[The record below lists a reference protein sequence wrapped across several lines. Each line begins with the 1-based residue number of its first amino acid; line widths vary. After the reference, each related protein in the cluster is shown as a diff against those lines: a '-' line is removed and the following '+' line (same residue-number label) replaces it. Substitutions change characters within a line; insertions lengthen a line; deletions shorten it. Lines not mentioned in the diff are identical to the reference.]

1 MKFKFLNMDNES
13 GFILIEK
20 ELERLNVTTQVKED
34 GIELKGEN
42 TEQARIYLQTLFN
55 SNIVELDDNK
65 KSTNAIIERLKSLG
79 LKMAVAES
87 CSGGLLSHAFTS
99 ISGASA
105 VFMGGVVCYSE
116 EVKRE
121 LLKVNATTLKVFGV
135 YSEECVKEMLSGVF
149 LNFKADLALAISG
162 VAGPNGGSKAN
173 PVGTIYIGAQR
184 LGSQAFIDRC
194 FFEGD
199 RESIQNK
206 SVEHALNML
215 ARML

>member
-20 ELERLNVTTQVKED
+20 ELKRLNLTAQVKED
-34 GIELKGEN
+34 CIELKGEN
-42 TEQARIYLQTLFN
+42 VERAKVYLKTLFN
-55 SNIVELDDNK
+55 SNMVELDEHQ
-65 KSTNAIIERLKSLG
+65 KSANALIERLKSLG
-79 LKMAVAES
+79 LKLAVAES

-105 VFMGGVVCYSE
+105 VFMGGIVCYSE

-135 YSEECVKEMLSGVF
+135 YSEECVKEMLLGVF
-149 LNFKADLALAISG
+149 FNFKVNLALAISG
-162 VAGPNGGSKAN
+162 VAGPNGGNKAN
-173 PVGTIYIGAQR
+173 PVGTIYIGAQK
-184 LGSQAFIDRC
+184 LGSQALIDRC
-194 FFEGD
+194 FFEGN

>member
-20 ELERLNVTTQVKED
+20 ELKRLKLFSQVKED
-34 GIELKGEN
+34 CIELKGEN
-42 TEQARIYLQTLFN
+42 VERARVYLKTLFN

-65 KSTNAIIERLKSLG
+65 KSANALIERLKSLN
-79 LKMAVAES
+79 LKIAVAES

-149 LNFKADLALAISG
+149 LNFKADLALAVSG

-173 PVGTIYIGAQR
+173 PVGTVYIGVQR
-184 LGSQAFIDRC
+184 LGSHALIDRC

-199 RESIQNK
+199 RESVQNK

-215 ARML
+215 ARIL

>member
-20 ELERLNVTTQVKED
+20 ELKRLKITAQVKED
-34 GIELKGEN
+34 SIELKGEN
-42 TEQARIYLQTLFN
+42 VEQARIYLQTLFN
-55 SNIVELDDNK
+55 SNIVELDDNQ
-65 KSTNAIIERLKSLG
+65 KSANTIIERLKSLG

-135 YSEECVKEMLSGVF
+135 YSEECVKEMLLGVF

-173 PVGTIYIGAQR
+173 PVGTIYIGAQK

-199 RESIQNK
+199 RENIQNK

-215 ARML
+215 AKML

>member
-20 ELERLNVTTQVKED
+20 ELERLNVTAQVKED

-42 TEQARIYLQTLFN
+42 VEQARVYIQTLFN
-55 SNIVELDDNK
+55 SNIVELDDNQ
-65 KSTNAIIERLKSLG
+65 KSANAIIERLKSLG

-149 LNFKADLALAISG
+149 LNFKVDLALAISG

-173 PVGTIYIGAQR
+173 PVGTIYIGAQK

-215 ARML
+215 ARIL

>member
-20 ELERLNVTTQVKED
+20 ELERLKITTQVKED

-55 SNIVELDDNK
+55 SNIVELDDNQ
-65 KSTNAIIERLKSLG
+65 KSANAVIERLKSLG

-116 EVKRE
+116 EVKHD

-135 YSEECVKEMLSGVF
+135 YSEECVKEMLLGVF

-194 FFEGD
+194 FFKGD

>member
-20 ELERLNVTTQVKED
+20 ELKRLNLTAQVKED
-34 GIELKGEN
+34 CIELKGEN
-42 TEQARIYLQTLFN
+42 VEQARIYLKTLFN

-65 KSTNAIIERLKSLG
+65 KSANALIEHLKSLN
-79 LKMAVAES
+79 LKIAVAES

-99 ISGASA
+99 VSGASA
-105 VFMGGVVCYSE
+105 VFMGGIVCYNE

-121 LLKVNATTLKVFGV
+121 ILKVNATTLKVFGV
-135 YSEECVKEMLSGVF
+135 YSEECVKEMLLGVF
-149 LNFKADLALAISG
+149 LNFKVDLALAVSG

-173 PVGTIYIGAQR
+173 PVGTVYIGVQR
-184 LGSQAFIDRC
+184 LGSHALIDRC

-199 RESIQNK
+199 RESVQNK

-215 ARML
+215 ARIL

>member
-20 ELERLNVTTQVKED
+20 ELERLNVTAQVEED

-65 KSTNAIIERLKSLG
+65 KSANAVIERLKSLG
-79 LKMAVAES
+79 LKIAVAES

-135 YSEECVKEMLSGVF
+135 YSEECVKEMLLGVF
-149 LNFKADLALAISG
+149 LNFKVDLALAISG

-194 FFEGD
+194 FFERD
-199 RESIQNK
+199 RENIQNK

>member
-20 ELERLNVTTQVKED
+20 ELKRLKLFSQVKED
-34 GIELKGEN
+34 CIELKGEN
-42 TEQARIYLQTLFN
+42 VERARVYLKTLFN

-65 KSTNAIIERLKSLG
+65 KSANALIERLKSLN
-79 LKMAVAES
+79 LKIAVAES

-99 ISGASA
+99 VSGASA
-105 VFMGGVVCYSE
+105 VFMGGIVCYNE

-121 LLKVNATTLKVFGV
+121 ILKVNATTLKVFGV

-149 LNFKADLALAISG
+149 LNFKVDLALAVSG
-162 VAGPNGGSKAN
+162 VAGPNGGSKTN
-173 PVGTIYIGAQR
+173 PVGTVYIGVQR
-184 LGSQAFIDRC
+184 LGSHALIDRC

-199 RESIQNK
+199 RENVQNK

-215 ARML
+215 ARIL

>member
-20 ELERLNVTTQVKED
+20 ELKRLKLFSQVKED
-34 GIELKGEN
+34 CIELKGEN
-42 TEQARIYLQTLFN
+42 VERARVYLKTLFN
-55 SNIVELDDNK
+55 SNIVELDDNQ
-65 KSTNAIIERLKSLG
+65 KSANAVIERLKSLN

-116 EVKRE
+116 EVKCE

-194 FFEGD
+194 FFKGD

>member
-1 MKFKFLNMDNES
+1 MDNES

-20 ELERLNVTTQVKED
+20 ELERLNVTAQVKED

-55 SNIVELDDNK
+55 SNIVELDDNQ
-65 KSTNAIIERLKSLG
+65 KSANAVIERLKSLN
-79 LKMAVAES
+79 LKIAVAES

-116 EVKRE
+116 EVKRD

-135 YSEECVKEMLSGVF
+135 YSEECVKEMLLGVF
-149 LNFKADLALAISG
+149 LNFKVDLALAISG

-184 LGSQAFIDRC
+184 LRSQAFIDRC

>member
-20 ELERLNVTTQVKED
+20 ELKRLKLFSQVKED
-34 GIELKGEN
+34 CIELKGEN
-42 TEQARIYLQTLFN
+42 VERARVYLKTLFN

-65 KSTNAIIERLKSLG
+65 KSANALIERLKSLN
-79 LKMAVAES
+79 LKIAVAES

-99 ISGASA
+99 VSGASA
-105 VFMGGVVCYSE
+105 VFMGGIVCYNE
-116 EVKRE
+116 EVKCE
-121 LLKVNATTLKVFGV
+121 ILKVNATTLKVFGV
-135 YSEECVKEMLSGVF
+135 YSEECVKEMLLGVF
-149 LNFKADLALAISG
+149 LNFKVDLALAVSG

-173 PVGTIYIGAQR
+173 PVGTVYIGVQR
-184 LGSQAFIDRC
+184 LGSHALIDRC

-199 RESIQNK
+199 RENVQNK

-215 ARML
+215 ARIL

>member
-20 ELERLNVTTQVKED
+20 ELKRLNLTAQVKED

-42 TEQARIYLQTLFN
+42 VECARVYLKTLFN
-55 SNIVELDDNK
+55 SNIVELDDHQ
-65 KSTNAIIERLKSLG
+65 KSANALIERLKSLG

-135 YSEECVKEMLSGVF
+135 YSEECVKEMLLGVF
-149 LNFKADLALAISG
+149 LNFKVDVALAISG
-162 VAGPNGGSKAN
+162 VAGPNGGNKAN
-173 PVGTIYIGAQR
+173 PVGTIYIGTQR
-184 LGSQAFIDRC
+184 LGSQALIDRC
-194 FFEGD
+194 FFEGN

>member
-20 ELERLNVTTQVKED
+20 ELERLNVTAQVKED

-55 SNIVELDDNK
+55 SNIVELDDNQ
-65 KSTNAIIERLKSLG
+65 KSANAIIERLKSLG

-87 CSGGLLSHAFTS
+87 RSGGLLSHAFTS

-116 EVKRE
+116 EVKRK

-149 LNFKADLALAISG
+149 LNFKVDLALAISG
-162 VAGPNGGSKAN
+162 VAG
-173 PVGTIYIGAQR
+173 T
-184 LGSQAFIDRC
+184 
-194 FFEGD
+194 
-199 RESIQNK
+199 
-206 SVEHALNML
+206 
-215 ARML
+215 

>member
-20 ELERLNVTTQVKED
+20 ELKRLNILAQVKED
-34 GIELKGEN
+34 CIELKGEN
-42 TEQARIYLQTLFN
+42 VERARVYLKMLFN
-55 SNIVELDDNK
+55 SNIVELDDHQ
-65 KSTNAIIERLKSLG
+65 KSANALIERLKSLG
-79 LKMAVAES
+79 LKIAVAES
-87 CSGGLLSHAFTS
+87 CSGGLLSHTFTS

-105 VFMGGVVCYSE
+105 VFMGGVVCYNE

-135 YSEECVKEMLSGVF
+135 YSEECVKEMLLGVF
-149 LNFKADLALAISG
+149 FNFKADLALAISG
-162 VAGPNGGSKAN
+162 VAGPNGGNKAN
-173 PVGTIYIGAQR
+173 PVGTIYIGTQK
-184 LGSQAFIDRC
+184 LGSQALIDRC
-194 FFEGD
+194 FFEGN

>member
-20 ELERLNVTTQVKED
+20 ELKRLNILAQVKED
-34 GIELKGEN
+34 CIELKGGN
-42 TEQARIYLQTLFN
+42 IQQARIYLKTLFN
-55 SNIVELDDNK
+55 SNIVELDDHK
-65 KSTNAIIERLKSLG
+65 KSANALIERLKSLD
-79 LKMAVAES
+79 LKIAVAES
-87 CSGGLLSHAFTS
+87 CSGGLLSHALTS
-99 ISGASA
+99 VSGASA

-135 YSEECVKEMLSGVF
+135 YSEECVKEMLLGVF
-149 LNFKADLALAISG
+149 LNFKVNLALAISG
-162 VAGPNGGSKAN
+162 VAGPNGGNKAN
-173 PVGTIYIGAQR
+173 PVGTIYIGAQK
-184 LGSQAFIDRC
+184 LGSQALIDRC
-194 FFEGD
+194 FFEGN